1 MAGLGSFPTK
11 LFDNYSVALRQH
23 KAAHS
28 HCELLHGYALKFKVW
43 FESIEPLEEDQTYF
57 DYYSIID
64 SDTIWFFD
72 TKGQLDYCWKDN
84 LESDLFKPI
93 MNMLKIEE

>member
-1 MAGLGSFPTK
+1 MVMSGLYEVFNYKTEAEVESCLKRLYKLYDEEGLG
-11 LFDNYSVALRQH
+11 
-23 KAAHS
+23 
-28 HCELLHGYALKFKVW
+28 
-43 FESIEPLEEDQTYF
+43 EPLEEDQTYF